1 MSSALLPTSKVKE
14 EGAQKVGGEEAAKME
29 GSHLWRNPVTGPGHK
44 MFCFGGIHWS
54 VTRIASFEQN

>member
-14 EGAQKVGGEEAAKME
+14 EGAQRVGGEEAAKME
-29 GSHLWRNPVTGPGHK
+29 GSHLWRNSGIGSDHK